1 MPRASLPHEF
11 EQKMSEIFGG
21 HKTSTL
27 ERATREHASIHS
39 EAWSLMESGESRKAG
54 ALMHAHKSGDLE
66 RVELIRKSTANVKYV
81 DHLQKHKELQH
92 TLLLEEMNEAVR
104 MGSKTHAFALK
115 TTNRAPEQPES
126 TFVCKYACAE
136 CGIELDMKDNGPCRT
151 FGCKSD
157 QVGFYYI
164 FRYLMNTNCYR
175 HMNSPFFFFIF
186 LFIFCSFLFSLRL
199 LHLFFKV

>member
-104 MGSKTHAFALK
+104 MGSKTRAFALK

-164 FRYLMNTNCYR
+164 FRYLMNTTA
-175 HMNSPFFFFIF
+175 ID
-186 LFIFCSFLFSLRL
+186 I
-199 LHLFFKV
+199 

>member
-1 MPRASLPHEF
+1 LPRASLPHEF

-81 DHLQKHKELQH
+81 DHLQKHKELQQ

-104 MGSKTHAFALK
+104 MGSKTRAFALK
-115 TTNRAPEQPES
+115 TTNRAPNPPS

-157 QVGFYYI
+157 QVGFIIY
-164 FRYLMNTNCYR
+164 FVTL
-175 HMNSPFFFFIF
+175 
-186 LFIFCSFLFSLRL
+186 
-199 LHLFFKV
+199 